1 MNQKHTAG
9 PWKTGSLMSQVVVW
23 PDGWNAPLCIADCG
37 TKRAPESVEE
47 KCANARLI
55 AAAVNS
61 YAKHFAD
68 PLTAAEQDRLGM
80 ALDALGNLR
89 DAMDLVTA
97 QPGGLARIVDATG
110 MSRLAYVAM
119 MQEARAVL
127 AGQKS

>member
-1 MNQKHTAG
+1 M
-9 PWKTGSLMSQVVVW
+9 
-23 PDGWNAPLCIADCG
+23 
-37 TKRAPESVEE
+37 
-47 KCANARLI
+47 
-55 AAAVNS
+55 NS
-61 YAKHFAD
+61 YKRHFTD
-68 PLTAAEQDRLGM
+68 PLSAAEEDRLGM

-127 AGQKS
+127 AGRRGE

>member
-55 AAAVNS
+55 AAAP
-61 YAKHFAD
+61 D
-68 PLTAAEQDRLGM
+68 LLAALEAARDELDSCDRFKPGLVK
-80 ALDALGNLR
+80 LDVMLDIR
-89 DAMDLVTA
+89 DAIAKASGD
-97 QPGGLARIVDATG
+97 
-110 MSRLAYVAM
+110 
-119 MQEARAVL
+119 
-127 AGQKS
+127 